1 MKFFEPTTV
10 DEAVRYLAADP
21 DHRCLAG
28 GATLVAMMNAQLVEP
43 AGLVSLAKVDGLK
56 GIARGG
62 DGGLTIGAMTL
73 HQTVADSALFEG
85 GHALVRDAARLIGH
99 PAIRNMGTM
108 GGSISHADSAAD
120 YPAALVAAEAAIDIA
135 GPKGRRTVPAGDFF
149 VDYLQTALEP
159 GELVTTIRLPPA
171 RKGAASA
178 YQKFARVEGDFATV
192 SAGVVLAMDGGK
204 CKTVRIAIGACG
216 PTPVRVPA
224 AESALAG
231 TALDDRALASSCEM
245 LAAACDPVDD
255 FRGSAEYRLMLVPVL
270 VRRAV
275 AAARKRLEARP

>member
-1 MKFFEPTTV
+1 MKFFEPTTI
-10 DEAVRYLAADP
+10 DEAVRHLAADP

-43 AGLVSLAKVDGLK
+43 AGVVSLAKVEGL
-56 GIARGG
+56 RGVTRAG

-73 HQTVADSALFEG
+73 HQSVADSELFEG

-120 YPAALVAAEAAIDIA
+120 YPAALVAADAAIEIA
-135 GPKGRRTVPAGDFF
+135 GARGRRSVAAGDFF

-159 GELVTTIRLPPA
+159 GELVTAIRLPPA
-171 RKGAASA
+171 PAGSVSA

-192 SAGVVLAMDGGK
+192 SAAVVLVMDGAK
-204 CKTVRIAIGACG
+204 CRSIRIAIGACA
-216 PTPVRVPA
+216 PTPVRVPEAEA
-224 AESALAG
+224 ALIG
-231 TALDDRALASSCEM
+231 GGLDDRAIDAACTSLAE
-245 LAAACDPVDD
+245 ACDPVDD

-275 AAARKRLEARP
+275 AAARQRLEKRA

>member
-43 AGLVSLAKVDGLK
+43 AGLVSLAKVEGLS
-56 GIARGG
+56 GIARAG
-62 DGGLTIGAMTL
+62 DGGLAIGAMTQ
-73 HQTVADSALFEG
+73 HQIVADSALFVG

-120 YPAALVAAEAAIDIA
+120 YPAALVAANAAIEIA
-135 GPKGRRTVPAGDFF
+135 GSAGRRTVPAEAFF

-159 GELVTTIRLPPA
+159 GELVVAIRLPPA
-171 RKGAASA
+171 TKGAVSA

-192 SAGVVLAMDGGK
+192 SAAVVLAMDGAK
-204 CKTVRIAIGACG
+204 CKTIRIAVGACA
-216 PTPVRVPA
+216 PTPVRVA
-224 AESALAG
+224 GAEQALIG
-231 TALDDRALASSCEM
+231 TTLDDRALAAASET
-245 LAAACDPVDD
+245 LAGACDPVDD

-275 AAARKRLEARP
+275 EAARKRLERQP

>member
-62 DGGLTIGAMTL
+62 DGGLAIGAMTL
-73 HQTVADSALFEG
+73 HQTVADSPLFEG

-120 YPAALVAAEAAIDIA
+120 YPAALVAADATIEIA
-135 GPKGRRTVPAGDFF
+135 GPKGRRSVGAGDFF

-159 GELVTTIRLPPA
+159 GELVTAIRLPPA
-171 RKGAASA
+171 PKGTASA

-192 SAGVVLAMDGGK
+192 SAAVVLAMDGGK
-204 CKTVRIAIGACG
+204 CKTIRIAVGACA
-216 PTPVRVPA
+216 PTPVRVA
-224 AESALAG
+224 KAEAELVG
-231 TALDDRALASSCEM
+231 GALDDRALAAACKT
-245 LAAACDPVDD
+245 LAEACDPVDD
-255 FRGSAEYRLMLVPVL
+255 FRGSGEYRRMLVPVL

-275 AAARKRLEARP
+275 AAARKRLEAPR